1 MATEPVKKTGNTFSS
16 NTTPDDSVSDMSFQD
31 KIIEM
36 IAPGHLN
43 IYRYI
48 GPPENHETEDF
59 PHDGLIRAPIG
70 FYRLTEDVETGN
82 KVLLFSYDHNA
93 LEATTDE
100 NGEKRLSASST
111 DSVYVIAGRENLR
124 DIRWVHEEM
133 ITHQNTLQTWRL
145 HHLNLYVESENMR
158 SDEEIKESE
167 NTDQEPPSRQMVK
180 MSNSNFGYKI
190 LETDD
195 GKWDVSLY
203 ISAAS
208 TTEEAKDSFVDV
220 GDDKTFDGFFSLCQK
235 LDSFDSLNEAEKHV
249 AKDFQTR
256 AYRLWNGESALTPT
270 EQPRIALQKKIV
282 SILKAPTQK
291 NWYVKASIP
300 LAAAAVVGG
309 AGFLISG
316 AAVAATGAAVISGG
330 LTAGTGLLLNHAA
343 EEFVEKGLKKL
354 MPEKSQEE
362 ENKHLPKHARKK
374 AYLYTEELGQ
384 RLNPRL
390 LEEKSATLRPLT
402 DRETNIRP
410 PMTPP
415 TLFLSKSYAEE
426 WLFGSLSG
434 AFGAIVY
441 PVNEHSFSI
450 QYPNG
455 IVSLYN
461 TEEKTVHVRL
471 REDLKIKS
479 DGEIPDPPLPEKVES
494 LLKSGEILNVALK
507 EGGFH
512 TGRKTHQE
520 FVEEIKNIVGAPVTH
535 PDGQQKKPDIKQ
547 RKKHL
552 KSYPIKSIKDLF
564 AAKAGPPTPPKNPP
578 DSQPKGPQ
586 NPPKKSI

>member
-1 MATEPVKKTGNTFSS
+1 MAKQPDKKPGNTFSS
-16 NTTPDDSVSDMSFQD
+16 NTAQDDSVSDMSFQD

-48 GPPENHETEDF
+48 GPPEGYETDDF
-59 PHDGLIRAPIG
+59 PDDGLVRAPIG
-70 FYRLTEDVETGN
+70 FYRLAEDTETGN
-82 KVLLFSYDHNA
+82 KILLFSYDNHA
-93 LEATTDE
+93 LDASIDE
-100 NGEKRLSASST
+100 SGEKRLSGS
-111 DSVYVIAGRENLR
+111 DSGSIYVVAGRENLR

-145 HHLNLYVESENMR
+145 HHLSLYVESENMR
-158 SDEEIKESE
+158 SDEEIKKSE
-167 NTDQEPPSRQMVK
+167 NAEQAPPLQQVVK
-180 MSNSNFGYKI
+180 MSNSNFGYKL
-190 LETDD
+190 LETDE

-208 TTEEAKDSFVDV
+208 TTEESKDSFVAV
-220 GDDKTFDGFFSLCQK
+220 SDDSTFDGFFSLCQK
-235 LDSFDSLNEAEKHV
+235 LDSFDTLNDAEKFV
-249 AKDFQTR
+249 AEDFQGR
-256 AYRLWNGESALTPT
+256 AYRLWNGESALTPK
-270 EQPRIALQKKIV
+270 EQPRISLQKNIM

-291 NWYVKASIP
+291 KWYVKASIP
-300 LAAAAVVGG
+300 LAAAALVGG
-309 AGFLISG
+309 VGFLISG
-316 AAVAATGAAVISGG
+316 AAIAATGAAVVSAG
-330 LTAGTGLLLNHAA
+330 LTASTGFLLNHAA

-362 ENKHLPKHARKK
+362 KNKKLPKHARKK

-390 LEEKSATLRPLT
+390 LEEKSAQLRPLS
-402 DRETNIRP
+402 DEEANIRP

-441 PVNEHSFSI
+441 PVNEYSFSI

-471 REDLKIKS
+471 REDLKIKN
-479 DGEIPDPPLPEKVES
+479 DEIPAPPLPEKVET
-494 LLKSGEILNVALK
+494 LLKSGEILHVALK

-512 TGRKTHQE
+512 TGRKTHEE
-520 FVEEIKNIVGAPVTH
+520 FAQEIKNIISTPVTH
-535 PDGQQKKPDIKQ
+535 PDGNQKKPDYQQ

-564 AAKAGPPTPPKNPP
+564 SAKASPNTPPKASVDPKAPLAKN
-578 DSQPKGPQ
+578 QPK
-586 NPPKKSI
+586 K